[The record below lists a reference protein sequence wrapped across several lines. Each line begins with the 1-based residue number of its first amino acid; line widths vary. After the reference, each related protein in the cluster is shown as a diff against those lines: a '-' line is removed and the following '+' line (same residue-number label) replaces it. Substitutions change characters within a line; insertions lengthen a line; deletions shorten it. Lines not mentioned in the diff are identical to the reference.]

1 LGARGLRT
9 RFSAVSP
16 DTGVLSDKRNSS
28 QLRASAVRGRDQEWV
43 VGKKLKVRRRRRVVY
58 GKLAPERRGGKSS

>member
-1 LGARGLRT
+1 MLVWAADTLGARGLRT

-28 QLRASAVRGRDQEWV
+28 RLRASAVRGRDQEWV
-43 VGKKLKVRRRRRVVY
+43 VGKNWKY
-58 GKLAPERRGGKSS
+58 GAGGASISRN

>member
-1 LGARGLRT
+1 MGAGASGSGMLVWAADALGVRGLRT

-28 QLRASAVRGRDQEWV
+28 RLRASAVRGRDLGSGWSVKTE
-43 VGKKLKVRRRRRVVY
+43 GY
-58 GKLAPERRGGKSS
+58 GA